1 MWFLKCVLVYLCT
14 CVLWTALFFPVHFLF
29 IFCLFSVYFERTNIV
44 GADFFI
50 FRRKIFIFR
59 RAYYL
64 PFGAPIFTSQCA
76 SRSRKVPNA
85 PAAPL
90 PCRGGVGGG
99 VSIFKGGGVCNSHTE
114 VNILTQ
120 RNRGSRG
127 IISRWGAEAFG
138 GLGEYFQSEGVF
150 QSEGGFQSLGSQ
162 RP

>member
-1 MWFLKCVLVYLCT
+1 MYLCT
-14 CVLWTALFFPVHFLF
+14 CVLVYFEPRSFFLS
-29 IFCLFSVYFERTNIV
+29 IFCLFSVYFVRINIV
-44 GADFFI
+44 GAEFFI

-59 RAYYL
+59 CAYFYL
-64 PFGAPIFTSQCA
+64 SARLFLPPD
-76 SRSRKVPNA
+76 A

-99 VSIFKGGGVCNSHTE
+99 VSIFKGGGVCNSHRE

-127 IISRWGAEAFG
+127 IFSRRGAEAFG
-138 GLGEYFQSEGVF
+138 GLGGSF